1 MGSPLSNFDLVGSS
15 FYEEFLKN
23 SKIKMKDD
31 IIIHSVMFL
40 AFMALIAQ
48 GHAGQEGEA
57 KKGETSDHS
66 WHHGGGYRPQYGGF
80 KSHYGYGGYRPD
92 YGYGGHKSHYGGYGG
107 HKSHYGGF
115 GGYKSNYG
123 HGGYGSLY
131 GGYGGYGSLYGGYG
145 GYGHSKGYGYGHP
158 YGIGYGNHVSHG
170 HGDENVDQAH
180 KNTESYKV
188 PEFDHSYADNY
199 IHKVHEYADSQDD
212 YKTDNLN
219 VKVRWDL
226 QDGKYG
232 YLKSQYGVYP
242 QVQPHYGYGGYYG
255 SGYGGH
261 AYGGYGKPHY
271 GGGYGGYQKNYYG
284 GGYGG
289 QHKYGGGPGYGGYGG
304 SSYGGYQ
311 KSRSGD
317 DGSKDAQDG
326 QQWPE
331 NGNQE

>member
-1 MGSPLSNFDLVGSS
+1 MGSPLSDFDLVGSS
-15 FYEEFLKN
+15 FYEEFFKN

-40 AFMALIAQ
+40 AFMALTAQ
-48 GHAGQEGEA
+48 GHADQEGEA
-57 KKGETSDHS
+57 KKGETSGYSGHR
-66 WHHGGGYRPQYGGF
+66 GGGYGPHHGYGGF
-80 KSHYGYGGYRPD
+80 KSHHGYGGYRPD
-92 YGYGGHKSHYGGYGG
+92 YGFKSHYGGYGGHKLHFGGYGG

-123 HGGYGSLY
+123 HGGYGSHH
-131 GGYGGYGSLYGGYG
+131 GGHG
-145 GYGHSKGYGYGHP
+145 GYGHKHGYGYGHP
-158 YGIGYGNHVSHG
+158 FGGYGASTYGSGYGNHFSIG
-170 HGDENVDQAH
+170 HGDEHKDQAH
-180 KNTESYKV
+180 KNTESYEV

-199 IHKVHEYADSQDD
+199 IDKVHDYNDAQDD

-219 VKVRWDL
+219 VKVKWDS
-226 QDGKYG
+226 QDGKYE
-232 YLKSQYGVYP
+232 YLKSQYGIYP
-242 QVQPHYGYGGYYG
+242 QEQPNYGYGGHYG

-317 DGSKDAQDG
+317 DGSEDAQN
-326 QQWPE
+326 E
-331 NGNQE
+331 NQE